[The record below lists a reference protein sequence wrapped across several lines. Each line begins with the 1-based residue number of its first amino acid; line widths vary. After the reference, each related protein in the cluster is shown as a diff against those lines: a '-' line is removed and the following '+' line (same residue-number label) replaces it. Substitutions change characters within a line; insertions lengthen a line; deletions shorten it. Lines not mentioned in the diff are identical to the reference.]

1 MGVSRRGCAGA
12 RIAVLGYNARRDSER
27 RHLELISATKEPCLI
42 HDNFQCE
49 LYFIRHGESESNAT
63 PGLAAGTNFDAP
75 LTEKGVGQARLV
87 GRRLRSDGVAFDR
100 VYSSSL
106 TRTVQT
112 TEAMLDGLG
121 EKGRSFTRVDAI
133 IEQQV
138 PGWRGVPIEEA
149 MTPTVQALMGRKG
162 MDFAGPQGE
171 SMRTV
176 QRRVTTWLEDEL
188 IYNQDLVASE
198 QSLTVASV
206 GHGNSGRCMFQY
218 IMGFDER
225 MAWRVAVDN
234 CSISRFLFDKNGWA
248 VVSLNDSSHIGVDAN
263 FETRV

>member
-1 MGVSRRGCAGA
+1 M
-12 RIAVLGYNARRDSER
+12 AVVGYNARRDSELR
-27 RHLELISATKEPCLI
+27 YWEHTIATKEPSLI
-42 HDNFQCE
+42 HNDFRCE

-63 PGLAAGTNFDAP
+63 PGLAAGINFDAP
-75 LTEKGVGQARLV
+75 LTDKGFEQARLV

-100 VYSSSL
+100 IYSSSL

-112 TEAMLDGLG
+112 TEAMLEGFG
-121 EKGRSFTRVDAI
+121 AKGRSFTRVDAI

-138 PGWRGVPIEEA
+138 PGWRGVPMAEA
-149 MTPTVQALMGRKG
+149 MPPAVQALMGRKG

-188 IYNQDLVASE
+188 IYNEDLVSKE
-198 QSLTVASV
+198 QSLTVAIV
-206 GHGNSGRCMFQY
+206 GHGNAGRCMFQY

-225 MAWRVAVDN
+225 LVWRVAVDN
-234 CSISRFLFDKNGWA
+234 CSISRFRFDKNGWA
-248 VVSLNDSSHIGVDAN
+248 VVSLNDSSHIGGGAN
-263 FETRV
+263 FEARP